1 MHKLLLSLAVI
12 ALVSGCTTTATTT
25 TPATTTERVGVTFN
39 SRPDPAE
46 VYVDGKFIGTTP
58 VGHKLAPG
66 VHVIEIGREPYQK
79 WRRELTLTPGNPTQ
93 VTAVLEQKQ

>member
-1 MHKLLLSLAVI
+1 MRKLLLSLAVI
-12 ALVSGCTTTATTT
+12 ALVSGCTTTTTT
-25 TPATTTERVGVTFN
+25 ATTTEQVGVTFN
-39 SRPDPAE
+39 SRPNPAE

-66 VHVIEIGREPYQK
+66 VHVIEIGGDRYQN

-93 VTAVLEQKQ
+93 VTALLEPKQ